1 MVETIGK
8 PVFHRYSG
16 DLFGSWLMDAYEF
29 TDEEEKTKIWA
40 TVSENNKTLFEFSNK
55 TMYRENRPT
64 KNYTLPKPFTVSCTT
79 FVCDVLASPHLQG
92 NDHVVYNG
100 SFFYYNH
107 GEIPRIIRY
116 QLSTKTI
123 GDPLE
128 IRPNGVVRNGGGPL
142 LTQLYKPQQ
151 PGSYLDFSTDENGL
165 WGVFGLALDNNTVV
179 MKFDSETLEIQVET
193 SSLLS

>member
-40 TVSENNKTLFEFSNK
+40 TVSDNNKTLFEFSNK

-79 FVCDVLASPHLQG
+79 FVGATLSP
-92 NDHVVYNG
+92 VP
-100 SFFYYNH
+100 SC
-107 GEIPRIIRY
+107 R
-116 QLSTKTI
+116 
-123 GDPLE
+123 
-128 IRPNGVVRNGGGPL
+128 
-142 LTQLYKPQQ
+142 
-151 PGSYLDFSTDENGL
+151 
-165 WGVFGLALDNNTVV
+165 
-179 MKFDSETLEIQVET
+179 ETTT
-193 SSLLS
+193 SSTTEASFTTTTGKSRGSSDIS